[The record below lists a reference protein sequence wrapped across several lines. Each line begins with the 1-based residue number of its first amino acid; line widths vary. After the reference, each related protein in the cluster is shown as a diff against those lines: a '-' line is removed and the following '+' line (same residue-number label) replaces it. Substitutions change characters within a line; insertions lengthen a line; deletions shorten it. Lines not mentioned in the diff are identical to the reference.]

1 MPLLPRLKNM
11 KRKTRRSISPPSRLA
26 PRWPPCP
33 VVAAT
38 TGQPFLS
45 PHVAHDLSAAFF
57 CSLSNSYRFFSRPR
71 SCDCYFLSFYE
82 NDFFSGAFMIELK
95 RPADF
100 TQKEKSSAK
109 AVVVGVGAEDGLGAA
124 LSRCYAAND
133 RHVLVAGRTLEKVE
147 KVAAAIRRDG
157 GSAAAYAVDTT
168 REEDVIRLFDAAM
181 TEDRDGTPADL
192 VTYNV
197 GVNQKIEFLE
207 TTISTFEHFWRTNTL
222 GGFLVGRE
230 AARRF
235 APLGRGSVFFTG
247 ASGSL
252 RGMPGFA
259 HFGASKAGLRM
270 ISQSMAREFGPQGIH
285 VAHVIVDGAIEG
297 DRVRSLFPGILE
309 QLGENGAL
317 NTDAI
322 AETYWQLHL
331 QHPSAWTQELDLR
344 PFKEK
349 F

>member
-1 MPLLPRLKNM
+1 MAIANAVQQVRAGSLP
-11 KRKTRRSISPPSRLA
+11 
-26 PRWPPCP
+26 
-33 VVAAT
+33 
-38 TGQPFLS
+38 
-45 PHVAHDLSAAFF
+45 
-57 CSLSNSYRFFSRPR
+57 
-71 SCDCYFLSFYE
+71 
-82 NDFFSGAFMIELK
+82 
-95 RPADF
+95 
-100 TQKEKSSAK
+100 K

-133 RHVLVAGRTLEKVE
+133 RHVLVAGRSLEKVE
-147 KVAAAIRRDG
+147 KVAAAIRSG
-157 GSAAAYAVDTT
+157 GGKATAYAVDTT
-168 REEDVIRLFDAAM
+168 QEADVSRLFDAAM
-181 TEDRDGTPADL
+181 TSDEDGSPADL
-192 VTYNV
+192 VTFNV
-197 GVNQKIEFLE
+197 GRNQKIDFRQMEA
-207 TTISTFEHFWRTNTL
+207 SMFEDFWRMNTL

-235 APLGRGSVFFTG
+235 APLGRGSIFFTG

-259 HFGASKAGLRM
+259 HFAASKAGLRM

-285 VAHVIVDGAIEG
+285 VAHVVVDGAIEG
-297 DRVRSLFPGILE
+297 ERVRSLFPGIFE

-317 NTDAI
+317 NTNAI

-331 QHPSAWTQELDLR
+331 QHPSAWTQELDVR